1 MCVCRLLTVKPL
13 ESFVLT
19 LESVTKRYRSGTV
32 AVNNISLTLD
42 RGIIGLLGPNG
53 AGKTTLMQMVA
64 TLTRPTEGRIL
75 FRGHDIQREPDLLRS
90 RLGYLPQDFGVYDN
104 VTALEFV
111 SFLAGLKGV
120 RSRGRA
126 MQVLEAVNLHAAA
139 HKLVRTFSGGMKQ
152 RLGIAQALVNDPEI
166 LIVDEPTAGLDPE
179 ERVRFRTLLSD
190 LGRNALVILST
201 HIVSDIEAV
210 AGTIAIL
217 KKGTLLKCAPPEE
230 LLAAAANGVRE
241 AVFSSAEYESRR
253 ASLRISSA
261 VLKADGMHVRFVHD
275 GSGSGC
281 GSAVE
286 PSLEDA
292 YLLLTSEERP

>member
-1 MCVCRLLTVKPL
+1 ML
-13 ESFVLT
+13 S

-90 RLGYLPQDFGVYDN
+90 RLGYLPRDFGGYDN

-126 MQVLEAVNLHAAA
+126 MQVLEAVNLHTAA

-152 RLGIAQALVNDPEI
+152 RLGIVCP
-166 LIVDEPTAGLDPE
+166 
-179 ERVRFRTLLSD
+179 
-190 LGRNALVILST
+190 
-201 HIVSDIEAV
+201 
-210 AGTIAIL
+210 
-217 KKGTLLKCAPPEE
+217 C
-230 LLAAAANGVRE
+230 LAAACLRGVDVVRMDH
-241 AVFSSAEYESRR
+241 ESEK
-253 ASLRISSA
+253 IQ
-261 VLKADGMHVRFVHD
+261 
-275 GSGSGC
+275 
-281 GSAVE
+281 E
-286 PSLEDA
+286 
-292 YLLLTSEERP
+292 LT